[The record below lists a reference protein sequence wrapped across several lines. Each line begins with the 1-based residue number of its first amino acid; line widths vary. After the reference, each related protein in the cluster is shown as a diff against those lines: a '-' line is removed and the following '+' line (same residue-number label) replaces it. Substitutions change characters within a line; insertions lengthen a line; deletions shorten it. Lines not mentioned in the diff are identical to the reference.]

1 MPDELFL
8 IELKKEKLY
17 KELNNLNDEK
27 SLENTEISKKK

>member
-27 SLENTEISKKK
+27 SLENTEIS